1 MIAPALGL
9 LYVSNFLPGQ
19 NPSYSEALAGRLEH
33 RGWRVTRTSNRAARG
48 ARLADMLGTAWTRRR
63 HYDVGV
69 VDVFSGPAFAWAEAV
84 CFALRRLGKPYVLT
98 LHGGRLPEFGARW
111 PRRVRRLLGS
121 ASAVT
126 APSDFMRERMAAY
139 RSDIA
144 LVRNAVDAGAFAFSP
159 RTAARPRLIWVR
171 AFHAI
176 YNPALAIDVLAAVAR
191 RFPGATLAM
200 LGPDKGDGSLA
211 AAQVRAAEL
220 GVVDRLTVVGGVP
233 HGEVAR
239 HLAAADVLINTA
251 DVDNTPLSVLEAMAA
266 GLCIVSTS
274 AGGLPYLLEDG
285 RSALLVPPRDP
296 DAMARA
302 VTRVLDEP
310 SLAEQLSRGAHARAC
325 QHDWA
330 PVLDQWTHTLLAAVA
345 DG

>member
-33 RGWRVTRTSNRAARG
+33 RAWRVTRTSSRVARG
-48 ARLADMLGTAWTRRR
+48 ARLADMLRTAWTRRR

-126 APSDFMRERMAAY
+126 APSEFMRVRMAAY
-139 RSDIA
+139 RGDIA
-144 LVRNAVDAGAFAFSP
+144 LVRNAVDAGAFAFTP
-159 RTAARPRLIWVR
+159 RRQLRPRLIWVR

-176 YNPALAIDVLAAVAR
+176 YNPGLAIDVLAAVAR

-211 AAQVRAAEL
+211 AARARAEAL
-220 GVVDRLTVVGGVP
+220 GVADRLTVVGGVP
-233 HGEVAR
+233 PAEVAR
-239 HLAAADVLINTA
+239 QLAGADVF
-251 DVDNTPLSVLEAMAA
+251 DNTPLSVLEAMAS
-266 GLCIVSTS
+266 GLCVVSTA

-296 DAMARA
+296 QAMAGG
-302 VTRVLDEP
+302 VLRVLDDP
-310 SLAEQLSRGAHARAC
+310 ALAEQLSRGAHARAC